1 MFPHRRIEVIGS
13 PEVNDRWAG
22 DRDISVEKQAIEAL
36 QKAFFFSPSALDFEE
51 NIEEFIKGME
61 ASYKNQEHSSR
72 TPEEWVM
79 YVMPDFFLEQFPTE
93 FCGIAMERVSSE
105 EIKLSCKNEE
115 GEALEETVSI
125 NELRRL
131 FRALRQRLQ
140 ERLSQKGMDALHVV
154 DKEYARGRVMRLHDN
169 KVYRGGRMDYA
180 FDHVAEV
187 VDKLY
192 HLPERSPYLYYPDL
206 VWGVDR
212 FGYQDS
218 RLIRTELPM
227 TTVSE
232 ALRAGTISWPH
243 VLLLVADVVRG
254 LLFLKRN
261 GLYLSDLDFSN
272 MGVDL
277 RTGRGMLFDYDGL
290 TEEGDLFV
298 YPAKSTHIPTELV
311 LERDEQGAPLAVMP
325 AVKNEKHAVYEL
337 GVSLNRLWRPY
348 FMRSQGRLVLCE
360 PFFKSRQDQED
371 LYAFIDRMKDDD
383 PLARPVLV
391 EVLER
396 LDAAY
401 RPYLV
406 SLREENMWENLS
418 KNPPD
423 ELIERASNA
432 SQVAQSSLEETID

>member
-1 MFPHRRIEVIGS
+1 MFPRHRIEVIGS
-13 PEVNDRWAG
+13 PEVDDRWAG

-79 YVMPDFFLEQFPTE
+79 YVMPDFLLEQFPTE
-93 FCGIAMERVSSE
+93 FCGVAMERVSSE
-105 EIKLSCKNEE
+105 EMKLSYKDEAGGAHEE
-115 GEALEETVSI
+115 RVSI
-125 NELRRL
+125 KELKRL
-131 FRALRQRLQ
+131 FRTLRQRLQ
-140 ERLSQKGMDALHVV
+140 ERLLQKGMDALHVV

-169 KVYRGGRMDYA
+169 KVYRGGRTNYA

-192 HLPERSPYLYYPDL
+192 RLPERSPYLYYPDL
-206 VWGVDR
+206 VRGVDR
-212 FGYQDS
+212 FGDQDG
-218 RLIRTELPM
+218 RLVRTELPM

-243 VLLLVADVVRG
+243 ALFVVADVVRG

-290 TEEGDLFV
+290 TEEGDLFI
-298 YPAKSTHIPTELV
+298 YPAKSTHIPTELA
-311 LERDEQGAPLAVMP
+311 LERDEQGAPLAAMP

-337 GVSLNRLWRPY
+337 GVSLSRLWKPY
-348 FMRSQGRLVLCE
+348 FMRSQGKLVLCE
-360 PFFKSRQDQED
+360 PFFKRRQDQED

-383 PLARPVLV
+383 PLMRPALV
-391 EVLER
+391 EVLEQ

-401 RPYLV
+401 RPYLA
-406 SLREENMWENLS
+406 SLGEEGVWESLS

-423 ELIERASNA
+423 EAIERVSDA